1 MTAQTEIHPTL
12 TGHAENFPIP
22 AEAPAAVRPDGQLR
36 MVIFDCD
43 GVLVGGEHL
52 STALMGEEARKYG
65 WNLTNAEANKLF
77 GGGELAKIG
86 DRIAEHTGRT
96 LPENWAKMMEN
107 RIVAMMRKEAKTV
120 DGAEEMLRD
129 VVDLGLPIRVGSN
142 SSEAEMEAKFARTGL
157 DEILEDDR
165 IHSGR
170 DLNMPKPR
178 PDIYLYAANEEGIPP
193 ENCLVLEDSDAGV
206 EAAHKAG
213 MACVL
218 LRPLDKPAPHW
229 PGLLRI
235 SHLDQFVPLLKKV
248 LKDQEATPHAKV

>member
-1 MTAQTEIHPTL
+1 MTESHN
-12 TGHAENFPIP
+12 NFPIP
-22 AEAPAAVRPDGQLR
+22 ADAPAAVRPDGELR

-65 WNLTNAEANKLF
+65 WKITNAEANKIF

-86 DRIAEHTGRT
+86 QMIAQKTGKE
-96 LPENWAKMMEN
+96 LPANWDMMMQK
-107 RIVAMMRKEAKTV
+107 RIVSMMRKEAETV

-142 SSEAEMEAKFARTGL
+142 SSEAEMDAKFASTGL
-157 DEILEDDR
+157 DDILEPDR

-178 PDIYLYAANEEGIPP
+178 PDIYLYAAAEEGIPP
-193 ENCLVLEDSDAGV
+193 ANCLVLEDSDAGV

-218 LRPLDKPAPHW
+218 LRPLDKPAPSW

-235 SHLDQFVPLLKKV
+235 SHLDQFAPLLKKIMISQG
-248 LKDQEATPHAKV
+248 QEV

>member
-1 MTAQTEIHPTL
+1 MTSHTDFPA
-12 TGHAENFPIP
+12 NFPVP
-22 AEAPAAVRPDGQLR
+22 ANAPAAVRPDGILR

-52 STALMGEEARKYG
+52 STALMASDARKYG
-65 WNLTNAEANKLF
+65 WNISDEEAHRLF

-86 DRIAEHTGRT
+86 ERIAKETGKT
-96 LPENWAKMMEN
+96 LPADWDMSMQR
-107 RIVAMMRKEAKTV
+107 RIVMMMKTEAETV
-120 DGAEEMLRD
+120 EGAEAMLRS
-129 VVDLGLPIRVGSN
+129 VLDLGLPIRVGSN
-142 SSEAEMEAKFARTGL
+142 SSGAEMEAKFSSTGL
-157 DEILEDDR
+157 DELLEPER

-206 EAAHKAG
+206 EAARQAG

-218 LRPLDKPAPHW
+218 LRDLKDKAPSW

-235 SHLDQFVPLLKKV
+235 GHLDEFVPLLKKIMASQ
-248 LKDQEATPHAKV
+248 KASA

>member
-1 MTAQTEIHPTL
+1 
-12 TGHAENFPIP
+12 
-22 AEAPAAVRPDGQLR
+22 

-43 GVLVGGEHL
+43 GVLVGGENL

-65 WNLTNAEANKLF
+65 WNITNAEANKLF
-77 GGGELAKIG
+77 SGGELAKIG
-86 DRIAEHTGRT
+86 EKIAAHTGRK
-96 LPENWAKMMEN
+96 LPGNWAAMMEG
-107 RIVAMMRKEAKTV
+107 RIVSLMRKEAKTV

-129 VVDLGLPIRVGSN
+129 VIDLGLPIRVGSN

-157 DEILEDDR
+157 DEILEEER

-178 PDIYLYAANEEGIPP
+178 PDIYLYAAAEEGIPP
-193 ENCLVLEDSDAGV
+193 ANCLVLEDSDAGV
-206 EAAHKAG
+206 EAARKAG

-218 LRPLDKPAPHW
+218 LRPFDKPAPQW

-235 SHLDQFVPLLKKV
+235 SHLDQFVPLLRKV
-248 LKDQEATPHAKV
+248 LASQSQA